1 MATYS
6 EKIHDYRRVVILQ
19 GIIIVLG
26 LTLNEVMQLCGL
38 QNTGK
43 IINLVFIIFGGVYL
57 YLLWDMMR
65 NFTRSKRL
73 IDTTLGLI
81 IGMFAV
87 GSVVENPFVQI
98 VEQRREVLFFIHTV
112 LFAIEVLIISLAIRD
127 IFTSRVLS
135 ISSLW
140 GAACVY
146 LMIGISFGSLYDII
160 NIAHP
165 GAFGIAI
172 PIGFESYSESIYHS
186 MCVLG
191 GFSSVYSAPI
201 KLVRNIGV
209 IESVWCSL
217 YLVLLIGRIFGMAG
231 SSKQG

>member
-19 GIIIVLG
+19 GIIVVLG
-26 LTLNEVMQLCGL
+26 LTLSELLTLCGF
-38 QNTGK
+38 NDTKK

-65 NFTRSKRL
+65 NFTRSKKL
-73 IDTTLGLI
+73 IDATLGLM
-81 IGMFAV
+81 IGMFVV
-87 GSVVENPFVQI
+87 GGIMENPFVKI
-98 VEQRREVLFFIHTV
+98 VEQRREVLFFIHVV

-127 IFTSRVLS
+127 IFTSRVIS

-165 GAFGIAI
+165 SAFGIDI
-172 PIGFESYSESIYHS
+172 PPGFDSYSESIYHS

-209 IESVWCSL
+209 IESVWCNL
-217 YLVLLIGRIFGMAG
+217 YLVLLIGRILGMAG
-231 SSKQG
+231 NSK